1 MSSFGLLSDMSELI
15 AKTNARTCNED
26 KLSPKVPLVGKS
38 TQTELTSVT
47 LNNILSSYY
56 EIVNKQV
63 VHKQT
68 QSDLSSLWSKCIQ
81 TQTDIKLLTDLSV
94 QTDTIILYDKSIAT
108 NGFSAYDSSTQ
119 SDNFVVNNKE
129 IQYELIDKHLNDN
142 QTKRTSDGMGAD
154 NMLSTD
160 EERDKFIPVRTKPK
174 NMSPKKCQNSNERH
188 STNSIHIFKASLS
201 PLKNTSRTKTKESDV
216 TDSNYCP
223 IERNEVQNSLRTAN
237 DDYLFKVPN
246 DDFIANKTK
255 KQPINASNKP
265 LLSSRL
271 SSSSSSL
278 EGTNRVPNNGSL
290 LQLSVNCLN
299 KNMNANSDHLSSP
312 DLGIGDSDFDLIN
325 IGQNSLR
332 VYTSVQHFKLLKEQ
346 INQTICSINT
356 IDRLNQDFSL
366 NIIDYHEFLSNFK
379 PKISNINHLMNC
391 SRNICRKFVIEDN
404 DALLKRLEK
413 MRISKE
419 KMEKAI
425 TKQLHKTDILLKKA
439 KVNLKEN

>member
-1 MSSFGLLSDMSELI
+1 
-15 AKTNARTCNED
+15 
-26 KLSPKVPLVGKS
+26 
-38 TQTELTSVT
+38 
-47 LNNILSSYY
+47 
-56 EIVNKQV
+56 
-63 VHKQT
+63 
-68 QSDLSSLWSKCIQ
+68 
-81 TQTDIKLLTDLSV
+81 
-94 QTDTIILYDKSIAT
+94 
-108 NGFSAYDSSTQ
+108 
-119 SDNFVVNNKE
+119 
-129 IQYELIDKHLNDN
+129 
-142 QTKRTSDGMGAD
+142 
-154 NMLSTD
+154 
-160 EERDKFIPVRTKPK
+160 
-174 NMSPKKCQNSNERH
+174 MSPKKCQNSNERH

-223 IERNEVQNSLRTAN
+223 LETNEVQNPLRTAN

-246 DDFIANKTK
+246 DNLIANKTK
-255 KQPINASNKP
+255 KQLFTNKVHEINKPINASNKP

-278 EGTNRVPNNGSL
+278 EGTNRVSNNGSL

-299 KNMNANSDHLSSP
+299 KNMNANSEHLSSP

-332 VYTSVQHFKLLKEQ
+332 VYTSVGHFKLLKEQ
-346 INQTICSINT
+346 INETICCINT